1 MACIELQTEGVTV
14 IASFGIPFSFYQV
27 TLMGYENSCN
37 VTIQME
43 KEGKRETYILNGNC
57 F

>member
-1 MACIELQTEGVTV
+1 MACVELQTEGVTL
-14 IASFGIPFSFYQV
+14 IASFSIPFSFYQV